1 MIKREL
7 EELSFEDELAVRL
20 LDKYGPLMSGENLWR
35 TLGYSSG
42 DAFRYAKSQGRL
54 EIKVFSLPNRRGTF
68 AFTQHVVDWIKK
80 LAKEVNTS
88 NSPTPN
94 S

>member
-1 MIKREL
+1 MIRREL
-7 EELSFEDELAVRL
+7 EGLSFEDELARQL
-20 LDKYGPLMSGENLWR
+20 LDKHGPIMSGENLWR

-68 AFTQHVVDWIKK
+68 AFTQHVADWIKK
-80 LAKEVNTS
+80 LAKEVTTADKPHS
-88 NSPTPN
+88 N
-94 S
+94 